1 MVKFR
6 KKMRIQFITLLNAKD
21 TNPVRTGLNGKI
33 VGSKRLNTK
42 SIIFYKCVVYKLNK
56 DRFASFH

>member
-1 MVKFR
+1 
-6 KKMRIQFITLLNAKD
+6 MRIQFITLLNVED

-33 VGSKRLNTK
+33 VGSKRLNIE
-42 SIIFYKCVVYKLNK
+42 SIIFFKCGVYKLNK